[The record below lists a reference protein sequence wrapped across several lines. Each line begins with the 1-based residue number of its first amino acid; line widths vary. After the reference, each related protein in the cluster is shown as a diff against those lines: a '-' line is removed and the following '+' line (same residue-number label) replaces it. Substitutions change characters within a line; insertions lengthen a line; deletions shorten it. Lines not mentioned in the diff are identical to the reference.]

1 MLIQHF
7 IPFIA
12 SYGYPAIF
20 SLLVLGIVGLPVP
33 DETLLTLTGYLVFK
47 GTLHFVPGFF
57 CAFLGTVCG
66 ISLSFAIGR
75 FAGVRLLMKYGERL
89 HLTQERMDR
98 VHAWFGRWGHWS
110 FTVGYFVPGVR
121 HVIAIV
127 AGSLR
132 VDFRIFAFFA
142 YLGAFFW
149 VGLFICAGYYLGEGW
164 NVFPGTMRRIA
175 ITLFVLVLVASA
187 VFWFIRCRRAKRLG

>member
-33 DETLLTLTGYLVFK
+33 DETLLTLTGYLIFK
-47 GTLHFVPGFF
+47 GTLHFVPSFF

-75 FAGVRLLMKYGERL
+75 FAGVRLLMKYGGRL

-98 VHAWFGRWGHWS
+98 VHAWFRRWGHWS

-132 VDFRIFAFFA
+132 LDFGTFAFFA

-149 VGLFICAGYYLGEGW
+149 AGVFICAGYYLGESW
-164 NVFPGTMRRIA
+164 DAFPGMMRRTGIA
-175 ITLFVLVLVASA
+175 LFVLVLVASV
-187 VFWFIRCRRAKRLG
+187 VFWFIRCRRPKRLG